1 MFFQPTFFSVL
12 NENEDTET
20 EEGQLEKTLWIFLE
34 AEPDKILMMTTQ
46 EEVGEKMNSSSKTMV
61 QAVTLLTALRMFA
74 NGKIMVMIMV
84 MIMVVIMVMIMMIMM
99 ILLKEV
105 QALHFFEEKNTLRN
119 NLFSMTRV
127 IIDQQF
133 FSISITLLHN
143 SLSWKP

>member
-34 AEPDKILMMTTQ
+34 VEPDKILMMTTQ

-74 NGKIMVMIMV
+74 NGKMMVMMKMMI
-84 MIMVVIMVMIMMIMM
+84 IMVVDDGGDD
-99 ILLKEV
+99 
-105 QALHFFEEKNTLRN
+105 EEGEQDDGASRHPAHR
-119 NLFSMTRV
+119 SSHV
-127 IIDQQF
+127 CE
-133 FSISITLLHN
+133 
-143 SLSWKP
+143 W